1 MEEFKMSID
10 QAGNVSAEREISE
23 RESTS
28 KLNEILDM
36 INDPDVPPGPIK
48 RIIAAEIAAV
58 NIQMLRQQNDP
69 LGLGVKQLSEQVKAL
84 RELGKEVMEADI
96 MSKKDFLNIEGKKFR
111 FALERYRE
119 GAMEAMK
126 TAKLDES
133 TINSVLNHWRDL
145 MTEREDDIRRA
156 LDRMDSSK

>member
-1 MEEFKMSID
+1 MEEYKMKID
-10 QAGNVSAEREISE
+10 SDGNVSAEREVSE

-36 INDPDVPPGPIK
+36 INNPDMPPGPIK

-58 NIQMLRQQNDP
+58 NMQMLRQQNDP
-69 LGLGVKQLSEQVKAL
+69 LGLGTKQLSEQVKAL

-96 MSKKDFLNIEGKKFR
+96 MSKKDFLNIDGKKFQL
-111 FALERYRE
+111 ALRLYRE
-119 GAMEAMK
+119 GAQEAMK

-133 TINSVLNHWRDL
+133 TINSILNHWRDI
-145 MTEREDDIRRA
+145 MTEKEDEIRRA
-156 LDRMDSSK
+156 IDRMDTK